1 MLHTG
6 NGSLTIRVNSVAK
19 AVLDV
24 AQGAVS
30 VNVKD
35 YISSGSNTVQLQV
48 TDSYS
53 NSRVKNF
60 TITVVELTL
69 TSSFDDSTIQTEVL
83 VFPYTPYGAVSKTVH
98 FILDGTEME
107 TVTTSVSARQQT
119 YIIPQQSHGVHTLR
133 VYFESTVSGNT
144 VRSNELYYEI
154 IWYRISENTPI
165 IASSYNQFTVMQFT
179 TVNIP
184 YTVYTPNAQMS
195 DVVIRADGRT
205 ASEITVDRT
214 RQTFSYRFN
223 NTGTHSVTFTTGGT
237 LKTMTF
243 TVTAAD
249 IDCHAETENLVLHLS
264 SASRSNN
271 EANPGIW
278 TYGTGEDQIAA
289 TFTNFNWKSDGWQ
302 MDADGLIALRV
313 SGDARLTIPYKPF
326 AQDFRATGK
335 TIEIEFAA
343 RDVLNYDA
351 VLLSCLNAGRG
362 ISLTVQTCLLT
373 SEQSSIAMQFKEE
386 EHVRVGFVIE
396 KRSGFRRIYCYINGV
411 MSGVVQY
418 PADDDFSQVTPADI
432 TIGSSQCTIDLYC
445 IRVYDNDLSPQQMED
460 NWSADTQD
468 GALMLE
474 RYSHNNVRDEY
485 GNVVIAKLPSDFPY
499 FIIECAELSQ

>member
-48 TDSYS
+48 TDSYG

-119 YIIPQQSHGVHTLR
+119 YIIPQQSHGAHTLR
-133 VYFESTVSGNT
+133 VYFESTVNGNT

-223 NTGTHSVTFTTGGT
+223 NAGTHSVTFTTGGT

-302 MDADGLIALRV
+302 MD
-313 SGDARLTIPYKPF
+313 
-326 AQDFRATGK
+326 
-335 TIEIEFAA
+335 
-343 RDVLNYDA
+343 
-351 VLLSCLNAGRG
+351 
-362 ISLTVQTCLLT
+362 
-373 SEQSSIAMQFKEE
+373 
-386 EHVRVGFVIE
+386 
-396 KRSGFRRIYCYINGV
+396 
-411 MSGVVQY
+411 
-418 PADDDFSQVTPADI
+418 
-432 TIGSSQCTIDLYC
+432 
-445 IRVYDNDLSPQQMED
+445 
-460 NWSADTQD
+460 
-468 GALMLE
+468 
-474 RYSHNNVRDEY
+474 
-485 GNVVIAKLPSDFPY
+485 
-499 FIIECAELSQ
+499 

>member
-1 MLHTG
+1 MYRGEKQIKTQLSPG
-6 NGSLTIRVNSVAK
+6 CLASGRSESERGDCSVAVDCY
-19 AVLDV
+19 APPLSDSVSFDFAISASIW
-24 AQGAVS
+24 AQSSLLRRDLIASYGQRLSDHPGQLGCQGGAGCGPGAVS

-35 YISSGSNTVQLQV
+35 YIFSGSNTVQLQV

-119 YIIPQQSHGVHTLR
+119 YIIPQQSHGAHTLR
-133 VYFESTVSGNT
+133 VYFESTVNGNT
-144 VRSNELYYEI
+144 VRSNELYYAI

-179 TVNIP
+179 TMNIP

-243 TVTAAD
+243 TVIAAD

-313 SGDARLTIPYKPF
+313 SGDARLTIP
-326 AQDFRATGK
+326 
-335 TIEIEFAA
+335 
-343 RDVLNYDA
+343 
-351 VLLSCLNAGRG
+351 
-362 ISLTVQTCLLT
+362 
-373 SEQSSIAMQFKEE
+373 
-386 EHVRVGFVIE
+386 
-396 KRSGFRRIYCYINGV
+396 
-411 MSGVVQY
+411 
-418 PADDDFSQVTPADI
+418 
-432 TIGSSQCTIDLYC
+432 
-445 IRVYDNDLSPQQMED
+445 
-460 NWSADTQD
+460 
-468 GALMLE
+468 
-474 RYSHNNVRDEY
+474 
-485 GNVVIAKLPSDFPY
+485 
-499 FIIECAELSQ
+499 